1 MPIVNLTD
9 KEREELSARY
19 DENKKTFERDLSRDL
34 LAFFAA
40 ISLDVFASMATGS
53 NLPVTND
60 YLQELSA
67 ILKKSYRKVG
77 AFFSS
82 HLNRLVK
89 EVEPDNDE
97 HEEILKEVQDERSR
111 IEAALL
117 LLLIPFYEVQSVQQA
132 KYILETTQKI
142 IIDERTRVLTE
153 DALATTKPPTT
164 KPPTTKPPTTTPSTT
179 KPPTTTPSTTKPST
193 TTPSTTTA
201 PTTKP
206 PLVTQA
212 EIEAERVR
220 LAREVAKRVN
230 DRNKKRVPN
239 ISSDQVSDVAQHSK
253 QAEIDEVVKASRK
266 AGIAVE
272 PTKTWVTEGDSRVR
286 RAHSRA
292 NKQKRK
298 YDELYV
304 VGGELLKYPK
314 DMSHGASIGN
324 TINCRCNSITQI

>member
-53 NLPVTND
+53 NLPVKND

-89 EVEPDNDE
+89 EVEPTSDE

-132 KYILETTQKI
+132 GFILETTQKI

-153 DALATTKPPTT
+153 DALATTA
-164 KPPTTKPPTTTPSTT
+164 
-179 KPPTTTPSTTKPST
+179 PSTTKPS
-193 TTPSTTTA
+193 
-201 PTTKP
+201 TTKP

-212 EIEAERVR
+212 EIEA
-220 LAREVAKRVN
+220 
-230 DRNKKRVPN
+230 
-239 ISSDQVSDVAQHSK
+239 
-253 QAEIDEVVKASRK
+253 
-266 AGIAVE
+266 
-272 PTKTWVTEGDSRVR
+272 
-286 RAHSRA
+286 
-292 NKQKRK
+292 
-298 YDELYV
+298 
-304 VGGELLKYPK
+304 
-314 DMSHGASIGN
+314 
-324 TINCRCNSITQI
+324 

>member
-9 KEREELSARY
+9 KEKEDLSARY
-19 DENKKTFERDLSRDL
+19 DDNKKSFERDLSRDL

-53 NLPVTND
+53 TLPIKND

-67 ILKKSYRKVG
+67 ILKKNYRKVG

-82 HLNRLVK
+82 HLNRLMK
-89 EVEPDNDE
+89 EVEPDSEE
-97 HEEILKEVQDERSR
+97 HEVILKEVQEERAR

-117 LLLIPFYEVQSVQQA
+117 LLLIPFYEIQSVQQA
-132 KYILETTQKI
+132 EFILLTTEKI
-142 IIDERTRVLTE
+142 ILDERINVLTE
-153 DALATTKPPTT
+153 DALVV
-164 KPPTTKPPTTTPSTT
+164 
-179 KPPTTTPSTTKPST
+179 
-193 TTPSTTTA
+193 
-201 PTTKP
+201 KP

-212 EIEAERVR
+212 EIEADKIR
-220 LAREVAKRVN
+220 LARDVAKRVN
-230 DRNKKRVPN
+230 DRNKKRVPS
-239 ISSDQVSDVAQHSK
+239 ISSDQVSDIAQKSK

-266 AGIAVE
+266 AGIAIA
-272 PTKTWVTEGDSRVR
+272 PTKTWITEGDSRVR
-286 RAHSRA
+286 RAHVRA
-292 NKQKRK
+292 NKQKRN

-304 VGGELLKYPK
+304 VGGELLEYPK